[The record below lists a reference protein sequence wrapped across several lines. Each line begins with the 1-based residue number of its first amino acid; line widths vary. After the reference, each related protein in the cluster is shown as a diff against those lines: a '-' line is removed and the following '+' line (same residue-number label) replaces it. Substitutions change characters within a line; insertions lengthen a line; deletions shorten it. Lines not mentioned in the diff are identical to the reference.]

1 MGTTSGDGGSGTPV
15 RGWASFVA
23 VYLLIVGGIHVIW
36 GIAALAEERNFQAD
50 GLLVSSLSTWAWI
63 SIVVGAVEIAGGAM
77 VLSRRPAGQI
87 IALLV
92 AILGT
97 FTSVFTLGAYPVWS
111 LIALGV
117 DLLIIWAVTVHA
129 EEFVDA

>member
-1 MGTTSGDGGSGTPV
+1 MNATGGGTDSGMRT

-23 VYLLIVGGIHVIW
+23 VYLLIVGGIHLIW
-36 GIAALAEERNFQAD
+36 GVAALADANNFRED
-50 GLLVSSLSTWAWI
+50 DLVVSSLSVWAWI
-63 SIVVGAVEIAGGAM
+63 SIVVGAIEVLGGSL
-77 VLSRRPAGQI
+77 VLRRNEAGQI

-97 FTSVFTLGAYPVWS
+97 LTSVFTIGAYPVWS

-129 EEFVDA
+129 EEFVPE

>member
-1 MGTTSGDGGSGTPV
+1 MGVTGGGAGSATA
-15 RGWASFVA
+15 RGWAGFVA
-23 VYLLIVGGIHVIW
+23 VYLLIVGGIHLIW
-36 GIAALAEERNFQAD
+36 GVAALANDDYFRED
-50 GLLVSSLSTWAWI
+50 GLLVSSLTFWAWV
-63 SIVVGAVEIAGGAM
+63 SIVVGAIEVWGGVA
-77 VLSRRPAGQI
+77 VLGRRPSGQI

-129 EEFVDA
+129 EEFVD

>member
-1 MGTTSGDGGSGTPV
+1 MGTTSGGSRAQV
-15 RGWASFVA
+15 SGWASFVA
-23 VYLLIVGGIHVIW
+23 VYLLIVGGIHLIW
-36 GIAALAEERNFQAD
+36 GVAALANKDYFHED
-50 GLLVSSLSTWAWI
+50 GLLVSSLTLWAWV
-63 SIVVGAVEIAGGAM
+63 SIVVGVIEVWGGVAVLG
-77 VLSRRPAGQI
+77 RRPSGQI

-129 EEFVDA
+129 EEFVD

>member
-1 MGTTSGDGGSGTPV
+1 MGTTSGGAGSGAQT

-23 VYLLIVGGIHVIW
+23 VYLLIVGGLHVIW
-36 GIAALAEERNFQAD
+36 GVAALAEERNFDAQD
-50 GLLVSSLSTWAWI
+50 LLVSSLSTWAWI
-63 SIVVGAVEIAGGAM
+63 SIVVGAIEIAGGLL
-77 VLSRRPAGQI
+77 VLSRRPSGQI

-129 EEFVDA
+129 EEFID

>member
-1 MGTTSGDGGSGTPV
+1 MGHTSGGAGAGAT

-23 VYLLIVGGIHVIW
+23 VFLLIVGGIHLIW
-36 GIAALAEERNFQAD
+36 GISALANESYFHESD
-50 GLLVSSLSTWAWI
+50 LLVSSLHFWAWV
-63 SIVVGAVEIAGGAM
+63 SIIVGAIEIAGGAL
-77 VLSRRPAGQI
+77 VFARHPAGQI

-97 FTSVFTLGAYPVWS
+97 FTNVFTLGAYPVWS

-129 EEFVDA
+129 EEFIE

>member
-1 MGTTSGDGGSGTPV
+1 MGTTSGGARSATA

-23 VYLLIVGGIHVIW
+23 VYLLIVGGLHLIW
-36 GIAALAEERNFQAD
+36 GVAALADASNFRED
-50 GLLVSSLSTWAWI
+50 SLIVSSLSLWAWV
-63 SIVVGAVEIAGGAM
+63 SIVVGTIEVAGGLL
-77 VLSRRPAGQI
+77 VLGRRPSGQI

-97 FTSVFTLGAYPVWS
+97 FTSIFTLGAYPVWS

-129 EEFVDA
+129 EEFID

>member
-1 MGTTSGDGGSGTPV
+1 MGATSGGPRPGTQA

-23 VYLLIVGGIHVIW
+23 VYLLIVGGLHVIW
-36 GIAALAEERNFQAD
+36 GVAALAEERNFDAQD
-50 GLLVSSLSTWAWI
+50 LLVSSLSTWAWI
-63 SIVVGAVEIAGGAM
+63 SIAVGVIEIAGGLL
-77 VLSRRPAGQI
+77 VLQRRPSGQI

-111 LIALGV
+111 LIALAI
-117 DLLIIWAVTVHA
+117 DMLIIWAVTVHA
-129 EEFVDA
+129 EEFVEE

>member
-1 MGTTSGDGGSGTPV
+1 MGTSGGAGSGAQT
-15 RGWASFVA
+15 RGWASFVG
-23 VYLLIVGGIHVIW
+23 VYLLIVGGVHLIW
-36 GIAALAEERNFQAD
+36 GVAALADANNFRED
-50 GLLVSSLSTWAWI
+50 GLIVSSLSLWAWI
-63 SIVVGAVEIAGGAM
+63 SIVVGAIEVIGGFL
-77 VLSRRPAGQI
+77 VLSRHEAGQI

-129 EEFVDA
+129 EEFVPE

>member
-1 MGTTSGDGGSGTPV
+1 MGTSGGVGSGTRT
-15 RGWASFVA
+15 RGWATFVA
-23 VYLLIVGGIHVIW
+23 VYLLIVGGLHLIW
-36 GIAALAEERNFQAD
+36 GVAALADASNFRED
-50 GLLVSSLSTWAWI
+50 GLIVSSLSLWAWI
-63 SIVVGAVEIAGGAM
+63 SIVVGAIEMIGGFL
-77 VLSRRPAGQI
+77 VLSRHEAGQI

-129 EEFVDA
+129 EEFVPE